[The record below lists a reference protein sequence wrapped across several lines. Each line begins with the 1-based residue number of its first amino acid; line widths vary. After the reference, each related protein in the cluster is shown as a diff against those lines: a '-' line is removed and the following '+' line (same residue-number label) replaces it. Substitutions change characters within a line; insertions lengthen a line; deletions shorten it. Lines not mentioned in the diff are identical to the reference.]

1 MKVNAVTTIL
11 AILIAGLMAY
21 LFYTISKNEDAALA
35 TAIAGFLTLGT
46 ILVGMMGVRLQD
58 TKHSTNLRLASSL
71 FLAIALIFHLVAS
84 LASLKVAFVIIFA
97 GIILILYILAAY
109 SIAKVKM

>member
-1 MKVNAVTTIL
+1 MKVNAVTTIS

-21 LFYTISKNEDAALA
+21 LFYTISKDENSALA
-35 TAIAGFLTLGT
+35 SAIAGFLTLAT

-58 TKHSTNLRLASSL
+58 SKHNTNLRLASSL
-71 FLAIALIFHLVAS
+71 FLVIALIFHLVAA
-84 LASLKVAFVIIFA
+84 LASLKVAFIIIFA